1 MAELVDRRMQAKKPK
16 LREALAGKVTDHLQ
30 FMLRQLLDQL
40 DHLDRPIESFDQRID
55 EVMSPLRRPTV
66 QRLDEIP
73 GFDQRTGQNVLAEI
87 GTDMGRFPTPS
98 HLASWAGL
106 CPGNN
111 ESAGKRKSG
120 RTRKANRWLKAA
132 LTQSARGAGRTR
144 RSYFSVQHRRLTT
157 RRGVKRASIAVA
169 HSLLRVAY
177 QLIKNPDLA
186 YTDLGTAHFDRK
198 PSIESQVQQMIRRLQ
213 QLGC

>member
-1 MAELVDRRMQAKKPK
+1 MANRWCGL
-16 LREALAGKVTDHLQ
+16 
-30 FMLRQLLDQL
+30 
-40 DHLDRPIESFDQRID
+40 S
-55 EVMSPLRRPTV
+55 
-66 QRLDEIP
+66 
-73 GFDQRTGQNVLAEI
+73 
-87 GTDMGRFPTPS
+87 RFPTAS

-132 LTQSARGAGRTR
+132 LTQSAWGASRTR

-177 QLIKNPDLA
+177 ELISHPDLA
-186 YTDLGTAHFDRK
+186 YTDLGTGHFDRR
-198 PSIESQVQQMIRRLQ
+198 PTVETQVQQLIQRLHR
-213 QLGC
+213 LGCSVEVKHPAA